1 MVGGLAALIV
11 GLKSRSAERIVP
23 AVVETITSIQ
33 GSLSL
38 NNFEYRDVKEGN
50 ARWTVWADRATYFED
65 RRETILDQVKAVF
78 FLENGKQVELEGDTG
93 VLHNDT
99 NNMEINGNVRVRY
112 DEAYE
117 LSTDR
122 LLYDRGKE
130 LIHTAA
136 PILVEGEGIVL
147 KGQGMRL
154 ELERRALTILSN
166 IETTL
171 EGTVSFGDRRQRA
184 S

>member
-1 MVGGLAALIV
+1 MQFVQDLI
-11 GLKSRSAERIVP
+11 
-23 AVVETITSIQ
+23 
-33 GSLSL
+33 
-38 NNFEYRDVKEGN
+38 
-50 ARWTVWADRATYFED
+50 
-65 RRETILDQVKAVF
+65 F

-122 LLYDRGKE
+122 LLYDQGKE

-154 ELERRALTILSN
+154 ELPEMICQQIVSDCLQPGQWIVYPAAVPVLPGSDIRFLNNIFSELS
-166 IETTL
+166 L
-171 EGTVSFGDRRQRA
+171 A
-184 S
+184 SRTS

>member
-1 MVGGLAALIV
+1 M
-11 GLKSRSAERIVP
+11 GLKFRSAERIVP
-23 AVVETITSIQ
+23 AVVETITSAE

-38 NNFEYRDVKEGN
+38 SNFEYRDVKEGN
-50 ARWTVWADRATYFED
+50 ARWTVWADTATYFED
-65 RRETILDQVKAVF
+65 RRETILDRVKAIF
-78 FLENGKQVELEGDTG
+78 FLENGKQVELEGDVG

-99 NNMEINGNVRVRY
+99 NNMEINGNARVRY
-112 DEAYE
+112 DDAYE

-122 LLYDRGKE
+122 ILYDREEE

-136 PILVEGEGIVL
+136 AILVEGEGIVL
-147 KGQGMRL
+147 KGLGMRL
-154 ELERRALTILSN
+154 ELEKRALTILNN

-171 EGTVSFGDRRQRA
+171 ERTVSFGDRRQRA